1 MISFCFHYH
10 QLATGLS
17 VEVDSWFRIF
27 WGVATSDSVCWRN
40 QGGCRSHLQIINS
53 LSQDTTHWLM
63 MSMIN
68 HWPPSTPDLRSPPG
82 DQPPT
87 YTNIDDFHLLNF
99 VRIICLR
106 CTKHCNIF
114 LLLLP
119 SKFLLTMTHCFVFS
133 EFNSIDFHFN
143 CVNRFLW
150 KTSAFIWILIST
162 SMRPQSRVSHKSVNH
177 N

>member
-1 MISFCFHYH
+1 MLRLTLDFVFS
-10 QLATGLS
+10 
-17 VEVDSWFRIF
+17 EVLQPLTVSADVTRES
-27 WGVATSDSVCWRN
+27 
-40 QGGCRSHLQIINS
+40 GGCRSHLQIINS
-53 LSQDTTHWLM
+53 LSQDTTLWLM
-63 MSMIN
+63 MSIIN

-87 YTNIDDFHLLNF
+87 YTQTLIIFIQWTLSESFAFEVLNIGTFF
-99 VRIICLR
+99 SCSCLQS
-106 CTKHCNIF
+106 F
-114 LLLLP
+114 YWQW
-119 SKFLLTMTHCFVFS
+119 HCFVFP